1 MFQITDDASRNNVT
15 INLFDRAVK
24 IAGLTLPKFDP
35 STVPAPDII
44 AATPDE
50 ISAAVHKAVAAGK
63 DPLADKGVQQLMMRK
78 LLVDQVGGFHYRNQ
92 LAITKA
98 QMEHIKAHAPALLE
112 QMDAEFTAAVGTMQ
126 EQIPVI
132 GHRDLKHAVTE
143 IDRVPERVAAGI
155 TTAFRALSKATATIE
170 ALPYIL
176 EAVGVRL
183 PSGGHNGLLTYC
195 KPTHQQFIDH
205 RLSSQSTQ
213 NNHGRPHNVWDLLND
228 GITIEL
234 ATTNEEFQA
243 RLQRLEQ
250 GRNAAGRDHRKEA
263 SQRGEAKEQARML
276 GFS

>member
-1 MFQITDDASRNNVT
+1 MFQITDDASRNLVT
-15 INLFDRAVK
+15 INLFERAVK
-24 IAGLTLPKFDP
+24 IAGLDLPKFDP
-35 STVPAPDII
+35 DTVPAPDIT
-44 AATPDE
+44 AATPEE
-50 ISAAVHKAVAAGK
+50 ISAAVHKVVAAGK

-78 LLVDQVGGFHYRNQ
+78 LLVDQVGGFHYRTQ
-92 LAITKA
+92 LAISKA
-98 QMEHIKAHAPALLE
+98 KMEHVKAHAPALLE
-112 QMDAEFTAAVGTMQ
+112 QLSEEFTAAVGTMR

-132 GHRDLKHAVTE
+132 GHRDLKHALTE
-143 IDRVPERVAAGI
+143 IDRVPDRLAAGI
-155 TTAFRALSKATATIE
+155 TAAFRALSKATATIE

-195 KPTHQQFIDH
+195 KPTHQQFVDH

-228 GITIEL
+228 GITVEL

-250 GRNAAGRDHRKEA
+250 GRLDAGRDYRKEA
-263 SQRGEAKEQARML
+263 SQHAEAKAQGRIF